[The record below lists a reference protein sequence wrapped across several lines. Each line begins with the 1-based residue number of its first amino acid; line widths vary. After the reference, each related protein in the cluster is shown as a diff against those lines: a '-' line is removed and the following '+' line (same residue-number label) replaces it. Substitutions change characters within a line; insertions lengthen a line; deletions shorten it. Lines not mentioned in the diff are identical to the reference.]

1 MSHKSHADQTQV
13 YKTEDIQ
20 KTLHYYDELFLALR
34 SIKPFSYKD
43 ENIQNSVS
51 SLIIKA
57 VAKLRRDLDQ
67 ISKVKGG
74 HVFPIEDFVMTN

>member
-1 MSHKSHADQTQV
+1 MSHKSDADQTRV
-13 YKTEDIQ
+13 YKTDDIQ
-20 KTLHYYDELFLALR
+20 KTLHNYDELFLALR

-43 ENIQNSVS
+43 DNIQTSVS

-67 ISKVKGG
+67 IA
-74 HVFPIEDFVMTN
+74 